1 MEEGNERGMDSTGR
15 GNLVLSE
22 RGREDWFVSK
32 AHGSSLE
39 TTPSRQSKSS
49 SNARLSFLG
58 DIAL

>member
-1 MEEGNERGMDSTGR
+1 MEEVKARGMDSTGR
-15 GNLVLSE
+15 ENLVLSE
-22 RGREDWFVSK
+22 GGREDWFISK

-58 DIAL
+58 DMAL